1 MGPALRRKTK
11 TKRPQQRETTRDA
24 PGGAIT
30 VDGDCKAIAKTMSFC
45 HANNLHHPVGHLLS
59 NRQKNR
65 KII

>member
-24 PGGAIT
+24 PGGAT
-30 VDGDCKAIAKTMSFC
+30 TYDRDCKAIAKTMSFC